1 MSISQDELEAFYQQ
15 RVTARR
21 QLVSQGSLRDKFN
34 NVAAYTV
41 VLLLLATVFTSI
53 NQRYELVPRFFD
65 ILWKTIVF
73 IIPSGLIFAIDE
85 WKNPDADASMESL
98 SLHSAKT
105 AAIKR
110 IIGLDSTSG
119 MMASVYQAR
128 KRAFSVTGN
137 ALGLKLDSD
146 SPPGLG
152 NHDNS
157 CYQNSILQGLSS
169 LDAFP
174 QYLSDC
180 VSIPGNRRNETTVA
194 QSLKTLLSDLNDDS
208 NNGRTL
214 WTPRILKSMSSWTQ
228 QDAQEYY
235 SKILDDIDKGVS
247 QAIRESKATSGLE
260 EHSTELNGPVKENVE
275 EVAHAHSLRNP
286 LEGLLAQRVA
296 CVQCGHSDGL
306 SFIPFNCLTLSLGL
320 DKNRHDIFER
330 MDAYTKME
338 TIDGVE
344 CPKCTLLKAQRLL
357 TKLLEKMRENG
368 TTEEQL
374 SEPVRRLAAVELAL
388 EEDDFDEKTLRDECK
403 IAAQSKVTSTKTKQI
418 VIGRPPKN
426 LVIHLNRS
434 VFDPSTF
441 NMMKNSAPVAFP
453 TIFELGPWCLG
464 SSAVVRRTPDSALS
478 ISKDNEEYWQIDPS
492 APMAASD
499 FTPSKIV
506 GPTYELRAAVTH
518 YGRHEN
524 GHYICYR
531 KQQGS
536 AAPPPTKTVA
546 DEPEDTSA
554 DKEDITVDEPNTPA
568 SAAGETTAA
577 AEDGPAE
584 EAASAI
590 NGTAEDEIQNQSD
603 EAEGT
608 KSVASAEEPNV
619 EADADEEG
627 KGRWWRLSDH
637 NVSEVDEE
645 SLADLAPGVFM
656 LFYECVEPGMVF
668 GEEGSKEEP
677 QVPVSKAETST
688 PSLPKSDDECA
699 LTERSSIVSEN
710 DDDTTLT
717 TIDTATDDGTVTTVT
732 SIGDDSDAEQFKIA
746 PEPLKTPLMNGHI
759 L

>member
-1 MSISQDELEAFYQQ
+1 MSISQDELETFYQQ

-34 NVAAYTV
+34 NVAAYTAALV
-41 VLLLLATVFTSI
+41 LLATLFTSI
-53 NQRYELVPRFFD
+53 NQRYELVPRFLNF
-65 ILWKTIVF
+65 IWKIIVF
-73 IIPSGLIFAIDE
+73 LIPSSLIFAIDD
-85 WKNPDADASMESL
+85 WRDPTASPRMESL

-169 LDAFP
+169 LEAFP
-174 QYLSDC
+174 KYLSDC
-180 VSIPGNRRNETTVA
+180 VSIPSSKKNETTVA
-194 QSLKTLLSDLNDDS
+194 QSLKTLLSDLNDES
-208 NNGRTL
+208 NRGSTL

-260 EHSTELNGPVKENVE
+260 GHDTESESHIKGDTEDDTRAP
-275 EVAHAHSLRNP
+275 SLRNP

-357 TKLLEKMRENG
+357 TKLLEKMRDNG
-368 TTEEQL
+368 TAEEQL

-388 EEDDFDEKTLRDECK
+388 EEDDFDEATLRDECK
-403 IAAQSKVTSTKTKQI
+403 ITAQSKVSSTKTKQI
-418 VIGRPPKN
+418 VIGRPPTN

-464 SSAVVRRTPDSALS
+464 SSGVVRRTFDSALTV
-478 ISKDNEEYWQIDPS
+478 SKDNEEYWQMDPS

-499 FTPSKIV
+499 FTPSKIA

-531 KQQGS
+531 RQPGGEISLSTKD
-536 AAPPPTKTVA
+536 AADSQTEETTTEENITTKEVTT
-546 DEPEDTSA
+546 P
-554 DKEDITVDEPNTPA
+554 EDITEGTKLDADSSPLEQTV
-568 SAAGETTAA
+568 SAKSAEKTADTNHVSP
-577 AEDGPAE
+577 EHHE
-584 EAASAI
+584 
-590 NGTAEDEIQNQSD
+590 
-603 EAEGT
+603 EAEGSDQPAT
-608 KSVASAEEPNV
+608 DA
-619 EADADEEG
+619 EADVEEG
-627 KGRWWRLSDH
+627 TKGRWWRLSDH
-637 NVSEVDEE
+637 NVSEVEE
-645 SLADLAPGVFM
+645 ASLADLAPGVFM

-668 GEEGSKEEP
+668 GDEESKEQAEP
-677 QVPVSKAETST
+677 PVSKAEASV
-688 PSLPKSDDECA
+688 LEKSDDECA
-699 LTERSSIVSEN
+699 LTERSSIVSE
-710 DDDTTLT
+710 DDDATLR

-732 SIGDDSDAEQFKIA
+732 SIGDDSDMEQFKIA
-746 PEPLKTPLMNGHI
+746 PEPVKMPLANGHI